1 MYNFNITQLFLKE
14 MTKMKSIEIPI
25 NYFYKECFQ
34 NYRKIVLERQ
44 AQLLKDDIKS
54 YYINLIEEKMP
65 MMEKAIMEVCI
76 EYIRICNLEI
86 ELLPNNVFE
95 LLLLIL
101 EQDKSNTYQQSFL
114 FSIQLICADYLEI
127 IDAGRPIIGSVTSE
141 LDDQFMEIVLDRK
154 NKILDIEYTNL
165 NLLEQTKMIV
175 KLCTFLNSKQQ
186 GPLPLVRYRKRND
199 V

>member
-1 MYNFNITQLFLKE
+1 
-14 MTKMKSIEIPI
+14 
-25 NYFYKECFQ
+25 
-34 NYRKIVLERQ
+34 
-44 AQLLKDDIKS
+44 
-54 YYINLIEEKMP
+54 MP

-154 NKILDIEYTNL
+154 
-165 NLLEQTKMIV
+165 
-175 KLCTFLNSKQQ
+175 KQNI
-186 GPLPLVRYRKRND
+186 RYRIYKFKPFRTNKND
-199 V
+199 SEVMHIFKFKTARTTSIS

>member
-1 MYNFNITQLFLKE
+1 
-14 MTKMKSIEIPI
+14 
-25 NYFYKECFQ
+25 
-34 NYRKIVLERQ
+34 
-44 AQLLKDDIKS
+44 
-54 YYINLIEEKMP
+54 MP

-114 FSIQLICADYLEI
+114 FSIQIICADYLEI

-186 GPLPLVRYRKRND
+186 GPLPLVRYRKKMMSNIM
-199 V
+199 